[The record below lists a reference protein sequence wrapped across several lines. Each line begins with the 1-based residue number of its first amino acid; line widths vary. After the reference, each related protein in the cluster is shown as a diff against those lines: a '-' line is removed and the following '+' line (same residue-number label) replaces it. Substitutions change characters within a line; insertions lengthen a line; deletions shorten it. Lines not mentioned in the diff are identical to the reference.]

1 MPTLRTLFSGGEL
14 FGVGAQQ
21 AGYTHADGYE
31 LEPKIAAVAQ
41 LNGFDV
47 RVADV
52 CAVDY
57 AALPTVNHLHASPS
71 CKNASNANQKGVDE
85 NGDPLPRETEQD
97 LACADAVC
105 RAIAAHQG
113 ETFTLEN
120 VYGYRVFESF
130 DRIRAALSA
139 AGFSYE
145 YWHLNAADYG
155 VPQTRKRLIL
165 IARRELGRIQRPN
178 PTHRDGGD
186 MFHPPWIGWYAA
198 IEDIL
203 HTLPPTQPAPWQLAR
218 LPKEIRDS
226 MLLSGAMSNGTSV
239 VMRDSEAPAVT
250 VVAADEL
257 KLPMRAFLV
266 QSKNV
271 SQEWGDGTRDED
283 EPSFSIVT
291 DHKPSHMP
299 KAFLVS
305 NAKTEYGDGVQ
316 QADEPMLSV
325 TTQMAGR
332 ARAYIVGGG
341 NTQLAQIDSHAR
353 SESDPMFTV
362 SASDG
367 ARKVAAAYLLDGE
380 NAPTWEPWECDEQLD
395 YEERMSRPV
404 PQVTGR
410 WVRMTVQALGR
421 FQTVPDDYRG
431 LTAEINGNGVP
442 CELARQIML
451 SVKG

>member
-14 FGVGAQQ
+14 FGVGARQ
-21 AGYTHADGYE
+21 AGYAHADGYE

-57 AALPTVNHLHASPS
+57 EALPSVDHVHASPS
-71 CKNASNANQKGVDE
+71 CKNASNANQPGTDE
-85 NGDPLPRETEQD
+85 NGEPLPRETAQD

-113 ETFTLEN
+113 DTFTLEN

-165 IARRELGRIQRPN
+165 IARRGLCRIQRPN

-203 HTLPPTQPAPWQLAR
+203 HTLPPTKPAPWQFAR
-218 LPKEIRDS
+218 LPKEIRES
-226 MLLSGAMSNGTSV
+226 MLLQGTRSPTGNNIV
-239 VMRDSEAPAVT
+239 SRSYGEPSPT
-250 VVAADEL
+250 VVSAEGGRIVT
-257 KLPMRAFLV
+257 RAFLV
-266 QSKNV
+266 QSN
-271 SQEWGDGTRDED
+271 
-283 EPSFSIVT
+283 
-291 DHKPSHMP
+291 
-299 KAFLVS
+299 
-305 NAKTEYGDGVQ
+305 
-316 QADEPMLSV
+316 
-325 TTQMAGR
+325 
-332 ARAYIVGGG
+332 
-341 NTQLAQIDSHAR
+341 
-353 SESDPMFTV
+353 
-362 SASDG
+362 
-367 ARKVAAAYLLDGE
+367 
-380 NAPTWEPWECDEQLD
+380 
-395 YEERMSRPV
+395 
-404 PQVTGR
+404 GR

-451 SVKG
+451 AVRNA

>member
-1 MPTLRTLFSGGEL
+1 MPALRTLFSGGEL

-57 AALPTVNHLHASPS
+57 AALPAVDHLHASPS
-71 CKNASNANQKGVDE
+71 CKNASNANQPGADD

-120 VYGYRVFESF
+120 VYGYRTFQSF
-130 DRIRAALSA
+130 DRIREALRAAD
-139 AGFSYE
+139 FSYE

-165 IARRELGRIQRPN
+165 IARRGLCHIQRPN

-186 MFHPPWIGWYAA
+186 MFHPAWVGWYAA
-198 IEDIL
+198 IADIL
-203 HTLPPTQPAPWQLAR
+203 HTLPPTQPARWQLER
-218 LPKEIRDS
+218 LPKEIR
-226 MLLSGAMSNGTSV
+226 
-239 VMRDSEAPAVT
+239 E
-250 VVAADEL
+250 
-257 KLPMRAFLV
+257 
-266 QSKNV
+266 
-271 SQEWGDGTRDED
+271 
-283 EPSFSIVT
+283 SI
-291 DHKPSHMP
+291 MI
-299 KAFLVS
+299 S
-305 NAKTEYGDGVQ
+305 NAKTEYG
-316 QADEPMLSV
+316 
-325 TTQMAGR
+325 
-332 ARAYIVGGG
+332 
-341 NTQLAQIDSHAR
+341 
-353 SESDPMFTV
+353 
-362 SASDG
+362 DG
-367 ARKVAAAYLLDGE
+367 ARKVAAAYLLDGD
-380 NAPTWEPWECDEQLD
+380 NAGRQSGEPTLRRADQPAMTMRGTRTPAHRA
-395 YEERMSRPV
+395 Y
-404 PQVTGR
+404 TAGR

-451 SVKG
+451 AVRNA

>member
-31 LEPKIAAVAQ
+31 LDPKIAAVAQ

-120 VYGYRVFESF
+120 VYGYRTFQSF
-130 DRIRAALSA
+130 DRIREALRAAD
-139 AGFSYE
+139 FSYE
-145 YWHLNAADYG
+145 YWHLTAADYG

-165 IARRELGRIQRPN
+165 IARRELCRIQRPN

-203 HTLPPTQPAPWQLAR
+203 HTLPPTQPSPWQLAR

-271 SQEWGDGTRDED
+271 SQEWGDGT
-283 EPSFSIVT
+283 
-291 DHKPSHMP
+291 
-299 KAFLVS
+299 
-305 NAKTEYGDGVQ
+305 
-316 QADEPMLSV
+316 
-325 TTQMAGR
+325 
-332 ARAYIVGGG
+332 
-341 NTQLAQIDSHAR
+341 
-353 SESDPMFTV
+353 
-362 SASDG
+362 
-367 ARKVAAAYLLDGE
+367 RKVAAAYLLDGE

>member
-120 VYGYRVFESF
+120 VYGYRTFQSF
-130 DRIRAALSA
+130 DRIREALRAAD
-139 AGFSYE
+139 FSYE
-145 YWHLNAADYG
+145 YWHLTAADYG

-165 IARRELGRIQRPN
+165 IARRGLCRIQRPN

-203 HTLPPTQPAPWQLAR
+203 HTLPPTTPAPWQEAR
-218 LPKEIRDS
+218 LPAELRES
-226 MLLSGAMSNGTSV
+226 M
-239 VMRDSEAPAVT
+239 
-250 VVAADEL
+250 
-257 KLPMRAFLV
+257 
-266 QSKNV
+266 
-271 SQEWGDGTRDED
+271 
-283 EPSFSIVT
+283 
-291 DHKPSHMP
+291 
-299 KAFLVS
+299 LVS
-305 NAKTEYGDGVQ
+305 NAKTEYGDGLRD
-316 QADEPMLSV
+316 ADEPALAV
-325 TTQMAGR
+325 TTQQVGR
-332 ARAYIVGGG
+332 LRAYIVGGG
-341 NTQLAQIDSHAR
+341 NTQLGQVDSFAR
-353 SESDPMFTV
+353 PEDAPMFTV

-367 ARKVAAAYLLDGE
+367 ARKVAAAYLLNSE
-380 NAPTWEPWECDEQLD
+380 NAGSEWGRGYREGDEPAFTIAHGSGTSPRA
-395 YEERMSRPV
+395 YSA
-404 PQVTGR
+404 GR

-421 FQTVPDDYRG
+421 FQTVPDDYVG
-431 LTAEINGNGVP
+431 LTPEINGNGVP

-451 SVKG
+451 SVKR

>member
-120 VYGYRVFESF
+120 VYGYRTFQSF
-130 DRIRAALSA
+130 DRIREALRAAD
-139 AGFSYE
+139 FSYE
-145 YWHLNAADYG
+145 YWHLTAADYG

-165 IARRELGRIQRPN
+165 IARRGLCRIQRPN

-198 IEDIL
+198 IADIL
-203 HTLPPTQPAPWQLAR
+203 HTLPPTTPAPWQEAR
-218 LPKEIRDS
+218 LPAELR
-226 MLLSGAMSNGTSV
+226 
-239 VMRDSEAPAVT
+239 AP
-250 VVAADEL
+250 L
-257 KLPMRAFLV
+257 
-266 QSKNV
+266 
-271 SQEWGDGTRDED
+271 
-283 EPSFSIVT
+283 
-291 DHKPSHMP
+291 
-299 KAFLVS
+299 LVS
-305 NAKTEYGDGVQ
+305 NAKTEYGDGLRD
-316 QADEPMLSV
+316 ADEPALAV
-325 TTQMAGR
+325 TTQQVGR
-332 ARAYIVGGG
+332 LRAYIVGGG
-341 NTQLAQIDSHAR
+341 NTQLGQVDSFAR
-353 SESDPMFTV
+353 PEDAPMFTV

-367 ARKVAAAYLLDGE
+367 ARKVAAAYLLDGD
-380 NAPTWEPWECDEQLD
+380 NGRVWGLREP
-395 YEERMSRPV
+395 R
-404 PQVTGR
+404 
-410 WVRMTVQALGR
+410 
-421 FQTVPDDYRG
+421 
-431 LTAEINGNGVP
+431 
-442 CELARQIML
+442 
-451 SVKG
+451 